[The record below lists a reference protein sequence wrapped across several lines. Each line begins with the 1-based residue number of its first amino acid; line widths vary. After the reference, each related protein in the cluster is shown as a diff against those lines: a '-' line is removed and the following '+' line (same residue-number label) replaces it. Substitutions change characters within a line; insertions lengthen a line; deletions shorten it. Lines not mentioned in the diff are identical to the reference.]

1 MLFILEEQVKGIRG
15 QYLNLGE
22 GRAIMANRLLVSRH
36 TRHERWRRQ
45 RGQSL
50 VEFALVAPLLLLV
63 IFGILEFCFLYQSID
78 TADFA
83 AREGARV
90 GAVLGPSD
98 SGADS
103 KILQAIQTATSS
115 GVGLLF
121 SQIQTIEIFK
131 SDENGTV
138 PPPLASCTQVANE
151 DVYDGQGNQ
160 CPGTLGWPPSARIAT
175 FNASDYLGVRI
186 TFAYNWVTSFV
197 SAAGGQF
204 QLSSV
209 SIQLIEPQT
218 Y

>member
-1 MLFILEEQVKGIRG
+1 
-15 QYLNLGE
+15 
-22 GRAIMANRLLVSRH
+22 MADRLLESQHKGR
-36 TRHERWRRQ
+36 RRQ

-63 IFGILEFCFLYQSID
+63 IFGILEFSFLYQSID
-78 TADFA
+78 TANFA
-83 AREGARV
+83 AREGARI

-98 SGADS
+98 AGADS
-103 KILQAIQTATSS
+103 KIIQAIQTATSS
-115 GVGLLF
+115 GAGLLF
-121 SQIQTIEIFK
+121 SQIKTIEIFK

-138 PPPLASCTQVANE
+138 PAPLTGCMQATNE

-160 CPGTLGWPPSARIAT
+160 CPGTLGWPPNVRSAT

-186 TFAYNWVTSFV
+186 TFVYNWVTSFV

-204 QLSSV
+204 QLTSV
-209 SIQLIEPQT
+209 SVQLIEPQT

>member
-1 MLFILEEQVKGIRG
+1 
-15 QYLNLGE
+15 
-22 GRAIMANRLLVSRH
+22 
-36 TRHERWRRQ
+36 
-45 RGQSL
+45 
-50 VEFALVAPLLLLV
+50 LVAPLLLLV
-63 IFGILEFCFLYQSID
+63 IFGILEFCFLYESID
-78 TADFA
+78 TANFA
-83 AREGARV
+83 AREGARI

-121 SQIQTIEIFK
+121 SQIRTIEIFK
-131 SDENGTV
+131 SDQNGTV
-138 PPPLASCTQVANE
+138 PPPLTSCAQVSTPPYE
-151 DVYDGQGNQ
+151 DVYDGQGNL
-160 CPGTLGWPPSARIAT
+160 CPGTPGWPPSVRSAT

-186 TFAYNWVTSFV
+186 TYVYNWVTSFV

-209 SIQLIEPQT
+209 SVQLIEPQT